1 MAVVAVLVQLVALV
15 GLAIGSPGAM
25 ATSPATTTGTA
36 PAAGAG
42 VSAGA
47 GVPSTVPAPDPG
59 SQLIDC
65 SQAGAPL
72 VVTVSS
78 HLDPSCTYTGGIRII
93 ASDVVLDCQGALV
106 QSAPG
111 GGGVGIAV
119 STSVDV
125 TMTHDLVRNCR
136 VSGFLDSMLITR
148 TGIPA
153 LLPGH
158 EFDHTLSDVVIEDSE
173 VSDSHG
179 VGIYVDGYVSDVTI
193 RNVRVTH
200 AGSSGIYLEAG
211 SRHNA
216 VTGNVIDDNGF
227 TENAGDGQLTVLGG
241 LQFRFWGIGR
251 EGLSID
257 GSSDNTISG
266 NSFSGNSAGGVFL
279 YTNCGEYKD
288 DPGWFERRSGA
299 DGNVIEANTFDG
311 GITGVWVGSRMGEN
325 TAPMECS
332 DTPYVTGPLLSV
344 TLDRATNTTVR
355 ANAFHDVTY
364 GVHVEDDGTQVLDN
378 TFSGPSGAYHAVVI
392 GTRVRTTAL
401 DRPVTGTVVSG
412 NVSTIVGNPSPFR
425 WVHGFRDLTVT
436 GNRALG
442 RTVGICA
449 GQELPHLQFI
459 FVLAVAYEPPGSPV
473 TPRPP
478 GLTMPLLGPL
488 PACAP
493 SPTPTVVP
501 GVGTVV
507 EGDTGTTTVAV
518 PVTLSAPSDQTV
530 TARWTTLAVSGAPGD
545 QGDAITD
552 YVPVSGTVTFEP
564 GQTTATAVITV
575 VGDARPEPDEYVVV
589 SFAQPTNARMGGFW
603 GLGFAVIA
611 NDDPSA

>member
-1 MAVVAVLVQLVALV
+1 MAVAVVLVQLLALAALAV
-15 GLAIGSPGAM
+15 GP
-25 ATSPATTTGTA
+25 
-36 PAAGAG
+36 PAASADAAASAG
-42 VSAGA
+42 PALAATAAGAGA
-47 GVPSTVPAPDPG
+47 GVPSTVPVPDPG

-65 SQAGAPL
+65 SLAGAPL

-78 HLDPSCTYTGGIRII
+78 HLDPSCTYTGGITVT
-93 ASDVVLDCQGALV
+93 ASNVTLDCQGALV
-106 QSAPG
+106 QAGGDPG
-111 GGGVGIAV
+111 SRGIEV
-119 STSVDV
+119 STPVDTSMSGDV
-125 TMTHDLVRNCR
+125 VRNCH
-136 VSGFLDSMLITR
+136 VSGFLNSMRVTR
-148 TGIPA
+148 VGFRGLA
-153 LLPGH
+153 AGH
-158 EFDHTLSDVVIEDSE
+158 EFDHTLSDVLIEHSD

-179 VGIYVDGYVSDVTI
+179 VGIYVDGYVTDVTI
-193 RNVRVTH
+193 RNVRITH

-211 SRHNA
+211 SRHNT
-216 VTGNVIDDNGF
+216 VTGNIIEDNGF
-227 TENAGDGQLTVLGG
+227 TENAGAGQLTTLGG

-257 GSSDNTISG
+257 GSSDNTVSG
-266 NSFSGNSAGGVFL
+266 NAFSGNSAGGIFL
-279 YTNCGEYKD
+279 YTNCGEHKD
-288 DPGWFERRSGA
+288 ESDWFERRSGA
-299 DGNVIEANTFDG
+299 DHNLIEANTFDG

-325 TAPMECS
+325 TVPMDCS
-332 DTPYVTGPLLSV
+332 DTPYVTGPLLSI

-378 TFSGPSGAYHAVVI
+378 TFSGPSGAYHAVIV

-401 DRPVTGTVVSG
+401 DHPVTGTVVSG
-412 NVSTIVGNPSPFR
+412 NTSAIVGNPNPFR

-442 RTVGICA
+442 KAVGICA

-478 GLTMPLLGPL
+478 GLTMPLLGAL

-501 GVGTVV
+501 GVGRAV
-507 EGDTGTTTVAV
+507 EGDDGTTTVEV

-530 TARWTTLAVSGAPGD
+530 TARWSTLAVPGVPGD
-545 QGDAITD
+545 QAEAVTD
-552 YVPVSGTVTFEP
+552 YVPASGVVTFQP
-564 GQTTATAVITV
+564 GQTSATVSITV
-575 VGDARPEPDEYVVV
+575 VGDTRPEPDEYVVV
-589 SFAQPTNARMGGFW
+589 SFSQPTNAWMGGFW
-603 GLGFAVIA
+603 GLGFAIVT
-611 NDDPSA
+611 DDDSSA